1 MRGRRRLQ
9 HQRKRTGKGRA
20 VMRRLGL
27 SWRRR
32 CATTALVMI
41 AGSLV
46 FAAGALADAG
56 NPILNTITASSVDNG
71 DTVTITVKGQWNWQ
85 SHGSDCNFDRAAT
98 GAAIAWSDKN
108 GRLVGT
114 NEVQRITLTGT
125 TAGASFTVKYK
136 SLANITTTSGTIL

>member
-1 MRGRRRLQ
+1 
-9 HQRKRTGKGRA
+9 
-20 VMRRLGL
+20 MRRLGL

-56 NPILNTITASSVDNG
+56 NPIRNTIQATVLENTA
-71 DTVTITVKGQWNWQ
+71 TTLTIGVKGQWNWM

-98 GAAIAWSDKN
+98 GAAIAWADKN
-108 GRLVGT
+108 GRFQGT
-114 NEVQRITLTGT
+114 NEVQRITLSGT
-125 TAGASFTVKYK
+125 TAG
-136 SLANITTTSGTIL
+136 